1 MLKKKNS
8 TLSNLFII
16 ATPINQRIA
25 GGSSTIIIHN
35 LSRNNEETW
44 SNCHDTMFSSWRRH
58 SGGKVEK
65 ASVLSDFSREEG
77 GGVGNWV
84 ALALNSKGEGWTGS
98 RREINELAEAETNY
112 RVGRIS

>member
-1 MLKKKNS
+1 MKKLGP
-8 TLSNLFII
+8 T
-16 ATPINQRIA
+16 ATTRCSVVGA
-25 GGSSTIIIHN
+25 GTVAAKWKRQVCCQT
-35 LSRNNEETW
+35 SRG
-44 SNCHDTMFSSWRRH
+44 R
-58 SGGKVEK
+58 
-65 ASVLSDFSREEG
+65 REEG